1 MSGKYLYF
9 VLYLVTGTE
18 MSSLSFKDL
27 RGQAGD
33 WPQSWL
39 LVTTV
44 LCTASSL
51 VIGRHRL
58 TDDGELILMLYVFKY
73 VYKNYLTEIKIFISC
88 PTTDV
93 SHFCSLATGYARI
106 FSQKLTLF
114 SSFYPKVKVE

>member
-93 SHFCSLATGYARI
+93 SAVWLLADI
-106 FSQKLTLF
+106 FSEIDTTLKF
-114 SSFYPKVKVE
+114 SIFI

>member
-1 MSGKYLYF
+1 MYF

-44 LCTASSL
+44 FCTASSL
-51 VIGRHRL
+51 VVGRHRL

-73 VYKNYLTEIKIFISC
+73 VYKNYLTEIKIFKSC

-93 SHFCSLATGYARI
+93 SAVWLLADI
-106 FSQKLTLF
+106 FSEIDTTLKF
-114 SSFYPKVKVE
+114 SIFI